1 MWRAVTAVA
10 QRHWGGDLLEF
21 RCWCGFSPVVRTKPA
36 AACGRGFPSL
46 SKEGSFKVEFRD
58 RN

>member
-1 MWRAVTAVA
+1 VTAVA